1 MPDHGFS
8 AGRDTAGPSPADRYL
23 GEIWTAAAG
32 DAVHL
37 RHLDRVGTGALA
49 SVFPVTDLAVAA
61 IGAASLAVAEFA
73 ALRSA
78 AFAAVRVDRRLASF
92 WFLTS
97 LRPQG
102 WSMPPPWDPIA
113 GDYRTADGW
122 IRLHTNAPH
131 HRDAALAVLATGADR
146 AAVERAVATWEAAA
160 LETAIV
166 ANNGCAASMRSLAE
180 WADHGQGCAVRSEP
194 LLHRKLHDGGRPPQ
208 WPFAADRPLK
218 GIRVLDLT
226 RILAGPIATRF
237 LAGFGA
243 EVLRIDPP
251 GWDEPV
257 TVPEVV
263 LGKSCA
269 RLDLKQADDRAVLE
283 RLLAGADVFVHGYRP
298 DALARL
304 GLDAARRRAINPGLV
319 DVSLDAYGWTGPWAG
334 RRGFDSLIQMSTGI
348 ADAGMRL
355 LGRDRPTPLPGQAI
369 DHATGYLMATAAIRG
384 LSERLA
390 TGRGSEARASL
401 ARTAQLLISG
411 GDQPAD
417 AVPLHPER
425 PADLAETIEDT
436 GWGPA
441 RRLRPPVAIEG
452 MPMAWDLPAA
462 RLGTSPACWPSD
474 RR

>member
-1 MPDHGFS
+1 MSGEHFGT
-8 AGRDTAGPSPADRYL
+8 GGGTADCYL
-23 GEIWTAAAG
+23 RAIWAAAG
-32 DAVHL
+32 GEAGDL
-37 RHLDRVGTGALA
+37 RYFDQTGSGALA

-61 IGAASLAVAEFA
+61 IGAAGLSVAEWVSA
-73 ALRSA
+73 RSA
-78 AFAAVRVDRRLASF
+78 RFPAVRVDRRLASF
-92 WFLTS
+92 WFQTS

-102 WSMPPPWDPIA
+102 WSMPPAWDPLA
-113 GDYRTADGW
+113 GDYRAADGW

-131 HRDAALAVLATGADR
+131 HRDAALAVLKTAADR
-146 AAVERAVATWEAAA
+146 GAVERAVATWETAA

-166 ANNGCAASMRSLAE
+166 ANKGCAAAMRSVAE
-180 WADHGQGCAVRSEP
+180 WADHDQGRAVTGEP
-194 LLHRKLHDGGRPPQ
+194 LLHRARFEGAHPPR
-208 WPFAADRPLK
+208 WPFVADRPLR

-269 RLDLKQADDRAVLE
+269 RLDLKQADGRAVLE
-283 RLLAGADVFVHGYRP
+283 RLLAGADIVVHGYRP

-304 GLDAARRRAINPGLV
+304 GLDTARRRALNPGLV

-348 ADAGMRL
+348 ADAGMRI

-384 LSERLA
+384 LTERLRA
-390 TGRGSEARASL
+390 GQGSEARASL
-401 ARTAQLLISG
+401 ARTATLLVSG
-411 GDQPAD
+411 GGQPAD
-417 AVPLHPER
+417 VAPLAPEQ
-425 PADLAETIEDT
+425 AEDLAPAIEWS

-441 RRLRPPVAIEG
+441 RRLRPPVAIEDIA
-452 MPMAWDLPAA
+452 MAWDLPAPQ
-462 RLGTSPACWPSD
+462 LGSSPAAWAAGAP
-474 RR
+474 

>member
-1 MPDHGFS
+1 MADDRSSADPDATGS
-8 AGRDTAGPSPADRYL
+8 TAAGDYL
-23 GEIWTAAAG
+23 GAFWTAAGG
-32 DAVHL
+32 DPRLL
-37 RHLDRVGTGALA
+37 RHVGQSGTGALPSA
-49 SVFPVTDLAVAA
+49 FQVTDLATGA
-61 IGAASLAVAEFA
+61 IGAASLAIAEFVTARA
-73 ALRSA
+73 AT
-78 AFAAVRVDRRLASF
+78 FPAVQVDRRLASF

-97 LRPQG
+97 LRPEG

-113 GDYRTADGW
+113 GDYRAADGW

-131 HRDAALAVLATGADR
+131 HRAAALAVLKTPADP
-146 AAVERAVATWEAAA
+146 AAVERAVATWEATA

-166 ANNGCAASMRSLAE
+166 ANNGCAAAMRSV
-180 WADHGQGCAVRSEP
+180 ADWTDHAQGRAVAGEP
-194 LLHRKLHDGGRPPQ
+194 LLHRTLFESGDQVQ
-208 WPFAADRPLK
+208 WPLDPGRPLK

-269 RLDLKQADDRAVLE
+269 RLDLKQPDDRAVLD

-319 DVSLDAYGWTGPWAG
+319 DVCLDAYGWTGPWRE

-348 ADAGMRL
+348 ADAGMRVF
-355 LGRDRPTPLPGQAI
+355 GRDRPTPLPGQAI
-369 DHATGYLMATAAIRG
+369 DHATGYLMATVVIRG
-384 LSERLA
+384 LTERLT

-411 GDQPAD
+411 GDQAAD
-417 AVPLHPER
+417 AAPLAPER
-425 PADLAETIEDT
+425 PEDLSEAIEKT

-441 RRLRPPVAIEG
+441 RRLRPPVRIEST
-452 MPMAWDLPAA
+452 PMAWDRPATRLGSSPAA
-462 RLGTSPACWPSD
+462 WPVGS
-474 RR
+474 R

>member
-1 MPDHGFS
+1 MSDHGFS
-8 AGRDTAGPSPADRYL
+8 AGREPADHYL
-23 GEIWTAAAG
+23 GAIWTAAGG

-37 RHLDRVGTGALA
+37 RHLDCAGTGALA
-49 SVFPVTDLAVAA
+49 SVFPVTDLAAAA

-78 AFAAVRVDRRLASF
+78 AFAAVQVDRRLASF

-113 GDYRTADGW
+113 GDYRAADGW

-131 HRDAALAVLATGADR
+131 HRDAALAVLDTVADR
-146 AAVERAVATWEAAA
+146 AVVERAVATWEATA
-160 LETAIV
+160 LEAAIV
-166 ANNGCAASMRSLAE
+166 ANNGCAASMRSLVE
-180 WADHGQGCAVRSEP
+180 WADHSQGRAVDGEP
-194 LLHRKLHDGGRPPQ
+194 LLHRRLYDGGRPPQ
-208 WPFAADRPLK
+208 WPFAAGRPLQ

-251 GWDEPV
+251 GWEEPV
-257 TVPEVV
+257 TVPEVA

-283 RLLAGADVFVHGYRP
+283 RLLAGADVVVHGYRP
-298 DALARL
+298 DALVRL
-304 GLDAARRRAINPGLV
+304 GLDATRRRAINPGLV

-348 ADAGMRL
+348 AETGMRL

-369 DHATGYLMATAAIRG
+369 DHATGYLMATAVIRG
-384 LSERLA
+384 LTERLA

-401 ARTAQLLISG
+401 ARTAQLLVSG
-411 GDQPAD
+411 GGQSAD
-417 AVPLHPER
+417 AAPLAPER
-425 PADLAETIEDT
+425 PDDLSEAIEET

-441 RRLRPPVAIEG
+441 RRLRPPATIEG
-452 MPMAWDLPAA
+452 IPMAWDRPAA
-462 RLGTSPACWPSD
+462 RLGTAPACWPSD